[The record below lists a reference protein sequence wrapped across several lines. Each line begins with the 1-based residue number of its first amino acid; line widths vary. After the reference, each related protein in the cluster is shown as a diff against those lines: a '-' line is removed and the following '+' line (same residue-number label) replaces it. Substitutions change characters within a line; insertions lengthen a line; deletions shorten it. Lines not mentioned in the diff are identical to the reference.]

1 MNYQNEIVE
10 EALSW
15 VGTKYHSGA
24 NIKGVA
30 VDCGQILIE
39 VYGNVGVIDKFDT
52 GAYAQDWNLHR
63 SEEKYLSFIN
73 QYCTRVE
80 KPQIGDICLYKFGR
94 CISHSGIIVDEDLN
108 IVHALIRIG
117 VTISHYLEGNLE
129 DRFFGFYRL
138 NKLL

>member
-1 MNYQNEIVE
+1 MNYQNEIAE

-63 SEEKYLSFIN
+63 SEEKYLSFVN
-73 QYCTRVE
+73 QYCTKVE

>member
-15 VGTKYHSGA
+15 VKTPYHSGA
-24 NIKGVA
+24 NIKGVG

>member
-1 MNYQNEIVE
+1 MKQKEIVE

-24 NIKGVA
+24 NIKNVG

-39 VYGNVGVIDKFDT
+39 VYGNVGLVDKFDT
-52 GAYAQDWNLHR
+52 GAYSQDWNLHR
-63 SEEKYLSFIN
+63 SEEKYLGFIN

-80 KPQIGDICLYKFGR
+80 DPQIGDICLYKFGR
-94 CISHSGIIVDEDLN
+94 CISHSGIIIDEDLN
-108 IVHALIRIG
+108 IVHALINIG
-117 VTISHYLEGNLE
+117 VTISHYLEANLE
-129 DRFFGFYRL
+129 DRFYGFYRL